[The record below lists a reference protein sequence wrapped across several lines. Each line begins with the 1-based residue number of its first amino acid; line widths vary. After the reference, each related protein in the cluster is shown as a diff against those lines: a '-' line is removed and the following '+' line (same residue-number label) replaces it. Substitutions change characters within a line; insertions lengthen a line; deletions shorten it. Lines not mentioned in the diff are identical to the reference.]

1 MYMIRQVSLIIP
13 SYNDNSKLI
22 KLLTS
27 IPNWEIIPS
36 EIIVVD
42 SSRSE
47 LLIPE
52 DFIAFTEKLDIN
64 FLVIHKKNLYPGHA
78 RNIGINNAESDL
90 VAFLDTSTYPTKKW
104 LSAGLDKINNQK
116 SDGVWGNTYYK
127 ADKFISKT
135 FRACTYGAKPIRTFP
150 GSILKKNI
158 FHRCGLFVETARAGE
173 DGDWM
178 SRADLQNI
186 NISTPEEFLK
196 YNKLNHESLSY
207 LIKKWFRNY
216 IYGAK
221 LPYIR
226 AHKDYYY
233 YVISFIAVL
242 FAFNW
247 NRVFAAWN
255 EESIFYIPSITK
267 ISLLLIIIIYIFIRG
282 VYLPRK
288 KGIDFSFIFPINFI
302 LIAFLSGFLDLT
314 KALAFAYSRLK
325 KE

>member
-1 MYMIRQVSLIIP
+1 MIRQVSLIIP

-27 IPNWEIIPS
+27 IPDWEAIPNEII
-36 EIIVVD
+36 IVD
-42 SSRSE
+42 SSYNE
-47 LLIPE
+47 PLIPK
-52 DFIAFTEKLDIN
+52 DVLIFSQKHDIK
-64 FLVIHKKNLYPGHA
+64 FLVLHKKNLYPGHA
-78 RNIGINNAESDL
+78 RNIGINAAKNDL
-90 VAFLDTSTYPTKKW
+90 VAFLDTSTFPTKNW
-104 LSAGLDKINNQK
+104 LSDGLNKINTQK

-127 ADKFISKT
+127 ADTFISKT

-158 FHRCGLFVETARAGE
+158 FNRCGLFIETVRAGE

-186 NISTPEEFLK
+186 NISTPKEFLK
-196 YNKLNHESLSY
+196 YNKLNHESLSF

-221 LPYIR
+221 LPYIKV
-226 AHKDYYY
+226 HKDYYY

-242 FAFNW
+242 LAFNW
-247 NRVFAAWN
+247 NRVVAAWN

-267 ISLLLIIIIYIFIRG
+267 ISLLLIVIIYIFIRG
-282 VYLPRK
+282 VFLPRK
-288 KGIDFSFIFPINFI
+288 KGVKFNFIFPINFI
-302 LIAFLSGFLDLT
+302 LIALLSGFLDLT
-314 KALAFAYSRLK
+314 KALAFAYSRLR
-325 KE
+325 

>member
-1 MYMIRQVSLIIP
+1 MIRQVSLIIP

-27 IPNWEIIPS
+27 IPDWEAIPNEII
-36 EIIVVD
+36 IVD
-42 SSRSE
+42 SSYNE
-47 LLIPE
+47 PLIPE
-52 DFIAFTEKLDIN
+52 DVLIFSQKHDIK
-64 FLVIHKKNLYPGHA
+64 FLVLHKKNLYPGHA
-78 RNIGINNAESDL
+78 RNIGINAAKNDL
-90 VAFLDTSTYPTKKW
+90 VAFLDTSTFPTKNW
-104 LSAGLDKINNQK
+104 LSDGLNKINTQK

-127 ADKFISKT
+127 ADTFISKT

-158 FHRCGLFVETARAGE
+158 FNRCGLFIETVRAGE

-186 NISTPEEFLK
+186 NISTPKEFLK
-196 YNKLNHESLSY
+196 YNKLNHESLSF

-221 LPYIR
+221 LPYIKV
-226 AHKDYYY
+226 HKDYYY

-242 FAFNW
+242 LAFNW
-247 NRVFAAWN
+247 NRVVAAWN

-267 ISLLLIIIIYIFIRG
+267 ISLLLIVIIYIFIRG
-282 VYLPRK
+282 VFLPRK
-288 KGIDFSFIFPINFI
+288 KGVKFNFIFPINFI
-302 LIAFLSGFLDLT
+302 LIALLSGFLDLT
-314 KALAFAYSRLK
+314 KALAFAYSRLR
-325 KE
+325 